1 MIYGLEARPTKDE
14 MLINLSLFFCT
25 VSGMNHIQDVLSCY
39 TELYGHWLTLR
50 ISLGKSFSY

>member
-25 VSGMNHIQDVLSCY
+25 ASGMNHIQDVFSCY

-50 ISLGKSFSY
+50 ISLG